1 MGKEITLE
9 EYQTQRK
16 KEKMGLRNSPLTLEL
31 LEKTVTKMIKI
42 AKDDVGASEI
52 YNDMLLSLLPNS
64 DHKVNI
70 GQWAYKADLDDFEV
84 VMKLLQSV
92 KENEMVFEYERIYFH
107 IMKNYI

>member
-9 EYQTQRK
+9 EYKAQRK
-16 KEKMGLRNSPLTLEL
+16 KEKLELRNSPLTLEL
-31 LEKTVTKMIKI
+31 LEKTVTKMITI

-84 VMKLLQSV
+84 VMKLLQAF
-92 KENEMVFEYERIYFH
+92 KDTEMVFEYEKIY
-107 IMKNYI
+107 KKLNKGN

>member
-9 EYQTQRK
+9 EYKLQK
-16 KEKMGLRNSPLTLEL
+16 EKEKMELRNSPLTSEL
-31 LEKTVTKMIKI
+31 LEKTVAKMIRI
-42 AKDDVGASEI
+42 ANDGVGASEI

-70 GQWAYKADLDDFEV
+70 GQFAYKADLDDFEV
-84 VMKLLQSV
+84 VLKLLQSF
-92 KENEMVFEYERIYFH
+92 KGSEIVFEYERIYFH